1 MLIRVMLR
9 ACASSS
15 SEAGYLPGERK
26 KNYLAPQRLSIKLQS
41 VHKERHITF
50 SDRQR
55 SFPSGLSVERRLHT
69 CYFLYLPCPGGG
81 MADAEDLKSSGGNP
95 VWVRFPPPVL
105 DLRHVVVERFHRDG
119 SV

>member
-1 MLIRVMLR
+1 MLIRLMLR

-81 MADAEDLKSSGGNP
+81 MADAEDLKSSVV
-95 VWVRFPPPVL
+95 VWVSPVL
-105 DLRHVVVERFHRDG
+105 SIIFNLE
-119 SV
+119 